1 VARIGIIGLG
11 YWGPN
16 YARVLHELGAAP
28 LVVACDARPEAL
40 DLLRTRYPDVRLTTD
55 ADDVLADPSVDA
67 VIVATPTSTH
77 AELTLAALRAGKHVL
92 CEKPLAFTVAEC
104 DRAIEAAE
112 RAGRVLMVGH
122 TFIFNPAV
130 RRMKALIDEGAVGS
144 IRYCHAA
151 RTGLGPIR
159 QDVNALWDL
168 APHDVSIILHLF
180 EREPVEVVAFGESY
194 LLEGTEDVVFVTL
207 RLEDHILANIHLSW
221 IDPYKTRR
229 LTVIGEQRMLVFDD
243 VVADE
248 KLRLYDRGASYEA
261 SAEQAR
267 GAEYG
272 EYKAI
277 VRDGDI
283 LIPKVAPTEPLKEQ
297 TAHFLR
303 CCDDGLEPETDG
315 AAGRRVVAVLAA
327 AAASLEAGG
336 EVVAIPPVGHE
347 RVP

>member
-1 VARIGIIGLG
+1 VTRIGVIGLG

-16 YARVLHELGAAP
+16 YARVLHELGRAE
-28 LVVACDARPEAL
+28 LVWACDARPEAL
-40 DLLRTRYPDVRLTTD
+40 DLMRTRYPGVKLSTD
-55 ADDVLADPSVDA
+55 AEELVSDPSLEAIV
-67 VIVATPTSTH
+67 VATPTSTH
-77 AELTLAALRAGKHVL
+77 AELTTAALAAGKHVL

-104 DRAIEAAE
+104 DQAIDAAE
-112 RAGRVLMVGH
+112 DAGRVLMVGH

-130 RRMKALIDEGAVGS
+130 RRMKELVGDGAIGG

-180 EREPVEVVAFGESY
+180 DREAVEVVAFGESY
-194 LLEGTEDVVFVTL
+194 LREGTEDVVFVTL
-207 RLEDHILANIHLSW
+207 RLEGHLLANIHLSW

-229 LTVIGEQRMLVFDD
+229 LTVIGERRMLVFDD
-243 VVADE
+243 VVVDE
-248 KLRLYDRGASYEA
+248 KLRLYDRGASYET

-283 LIPKVAPTEPLKEQ
+283 LIPRVAPTEPLKAQ
-297 TAHFLR
+297 TAHFLD
-303 CCDDGLEPETDG
+303 CCEQGLVPETNG
-315 AAGRRVVAVLAA
+315 AAARRVVAVLE
-327 AAASLEAGG
+327 AASRSLENGG
-336 EVVAIPPVGHE
+336 EVSAIPWLDSS
-347 RVP
+347 RT

>member
-1 VARIGIIGLG
+1 MTRIGIIGLG

-16 YARVLHELGAAP
+16 YARVLRELDGST
-28 LVVACDARPEAL
+28 LVWACDARPETL
-40 DLLRTRYPDVRLTTD
+40 DLMRNRYQSVRLT
-55 ADDVLADPSVDA
+55 ADYEEMLADPDLDA

-77 AELTLAALRAGKHVL
+77 ADLTLAALEAGKHVL
-92 CEKPLAFTVAEC
+92 CEKPLAFTVADC
-104 DRAIEAAE
+104 DRAIAAAE
-112 RAGRVLMVGH
+112 QAGCVLMVGH

-130 RRMKALIDEGAVGS
+130 RRMKELVTQGVIGG
-144 IRYCHAA
+144 IRYCHSA

-159 QDVNALWDL
+159 EDVNALWDL
-168 APHDVSIILHLF
+168 APHDVSIILYLF
-180 EREPVEVVAFGESY
+180 DREPLEVVAFGESY
-194 LLEGTEDVVFVTL
+194 LRDGTQDVVFVTL

-243 VVADE
+243 VVVDE
-248 KLRLYDRGASYEA
+248 KLRVYDRGASYEA

-303 CCDDGLEPETDG
+303 CCEEGLVPETNG
-315 AAGRRVVAVLAA
+315 VAARRVVAVLE
-327 AAASLEAGG
+327 AASGSLDNGG
-336 EVVAIPPVGHE
+336 EVVEVPWLE
-347 RVP
+347 RSGT

>member
-1 VARIGIIGLG
+1 VTRLGIIGLG

-16 YARVLHELGAAP
+16 YARVLRELDASTLAW
-28 LVVACDARPEAL
+28 ACDARPETL
-40 DLLRTRYPDVRLTTD
+40 DLMRARYPDVRLTTD
-55 ADDVLADPSVDA
+55 HEEMLADPGLDA
-67 VIVATPTSTH
+67 VVVATPTSTH
-77 AELTLAALRAGKHVL
+77 VDLTLSALAAGKHVL

-104 DRAIEAAE
+104 DRVIAAAE
-112 RAGRVLMVGH
+112 QAGRVLMVGH

-130 RRMKALIDEGAVGS
+130 RRMKEFVAAGEIGG

-159 QDVNALWDL
+159 DDVNALWDL

-180 EREPVEVVAFGESY
+180 DREPLAVTAAGESY
-194 LLEGTEDVVFVTL
+194 LREGTQDVVFVTL

-229 LTVIGEQRMLVFDD
+229 ITVIGEQRMLVFDD
-243 VVADE
+243 VVTDE

-261 SAEQAR
+261 SAERAR

-283 LIPKVAPTEPLKEQ
+283 LIPRVAPTEPLKEQ
-297 TAHFLR
+297 AAHFLH
-303 CCDDGLEPETDG
+303 CCEHGLEPETNG
-315 AAGRRVVAVLAA
+315 AAARRVVAVLE
-327 AAASLEAGG
+327 AASGSLENGG
-336 EVVAIPPVGHE
+336 EVVEVPWLE
-347 RVP
+347 RSGT